1 MATERRND
9 MGWKFTVGIMVFI
22 VTSVLTIFFNHTYGM
37 SKEAKSVAN
46 MNTIVNARQDEQIK
60 YYDKSTEELKLGQNE
75 IKKLL
80 MSR

>member
-37 SKEAKSVAN
+37 SKEAKSAAN